1 MAREFMS
8 PASDESIVVRTITIL
23 RRRALI
29 AAIAF
34 TTVIAAAI
42 AFAVY
47 LPDLYRSSAIVT
59 IERPLPD
66 GVIRTSV
73 SNELESRLYQI
84 RQEVLSRERL
94 TGLIKRFD
102 LYPELR
108 RKAGFEDV
116 LNQAR
121 DDIDWEANGPE
132 QVSGRTKTVAFTLT
146 YTGTEQHN
154 VADVTNA
161 IARFFVEHNSAI
173 RAGEARRT
181 VQLLEE
187 QMKAAKQQVDIQDA
201 RMRDFTLRNQ
211 AQLPQA
217 AGVAMAQYQ
226 SLADELRRN
235 RDDQRRNADAR
246 EKLLEGLED
255 ASNLAAAA
263 KGVIAA
269 DGQDIPLSKEL
280 AEANERLGQAR
291 KDLAEAERKGFTG
304 NHPDITGAQSR
315 INAAEKDVQEQ
326 RARDL
331 AAYKAKQNADAQRQ
345 AVNSSP
351 QNLAALPRS
360 RRSIK
365 DFDDELARLKSEE
378 QLLQQR
384 VAVLQQRFDST
395 PGVQEGYLQVQREY
409 SFAKENYDVLARKF
423 DEARLAES
431 VEAGHQGEN
440 FRILDT
446 AVPPEGPS
454 APNRLRLVLMGLLL
468 ALAAMAGAVV
478 LAEQFDTSFHNVDEV
493 REFTGVPV
501 LATIPQIGA
510 APRRGWAR
518 ATLGTASAVA
528 AVVLVATLSAYLAN
542 GNDTLVRLLQRAG

>member
-8 PASDESIVVRTITIL
+8 PASDESIAVRTITIL

-29 AAIAF
+29 AAVAF

-47 LPDLYRSSAIVT
+47 LPDLYTASAIVT

-66 GVIRTSV
+66 GVIRTNV
-73 SNELESRLYQI
+73 GNELESRLYQI

-108 RKAGFEDV
+108 RTAGFEDV

-121 DDIDWEANGPE
+121 EDIDWEANGPE

-146 YTGTEQHN
+146 YTGTDQRN
-154 VADVTNA
+154 VANVTNA
-161 IARFFVEHNSAI
+161 IAQFFVEHNSAI
-173 RAGEARRT
+173 RAGEARRA
-181 VQLLEE
+181 VQLVEE
-187 QMKAAKQQVDIQDA
+187 QMKAAKQQVDIQEA
-201 RMRDFTLRNQ
+201 RLRDFTLRNQ

-217 AGVAMAQYQ
+217 AGVAMAAYQ

-235 RDDQRRNADAR
+235 RDDQRRNMDAR

-255 ASNLAAAA
+255 ASAVAAAA
-263 KGVIAA
+263 KGVLASDPA
-269 DGQDIPLSKEL
+269 GVPVSKEL
-280 AEANERLGQAR
+280 AEARERLGQAR
-291 KDLAEAERKGFTG
+291 KDLIEAERKGFTA
-304 NHPDITGAQSR
+304 NHPEIISASSR
-315 INAAEKDVQEQ
+315 IAAIEKEVQDQ
-326 RARDL
+326 QARDL
-331 AAYKAKQNADAQRQ
+331 AAYKARQATDAQRQ
-345 AVNSSP
+345 AVSNTP

-365 DFDDELARLKSEE
+365 DFDDELTRLRTEE
-378 QLLQQR
+378 KDLQQR
-384 VAVLQQRFDST
+384 IAVLQQRFDST
-395 PGVQEGYLQVQREY
+395 PGVQEGYIQAQREY
-409 SFAKENYDVLARKF
+409 SSAKENYDVLARRF

-431 VEAGHQGEN
+431 VETGHQGEN
-440 FRILDT
+440 FRILDA
-446 AVPPEGPS
+446 AVAPEGPS
-454 APNRLRLVLMGLLL
+454 APNRLRLLLMGLLL
-468 ALAAMAGAVV
+468 ALAAMAGVVV

-528 AVVLVATLSAYLAN
+528 AVVLVATLSAYLAH
-542 GNDTLVRLLQRAG
+542 GNDSLVRLLQRAG

>member
-8 PASDESIVVRTITIL
+8 PASDESVVVRTITIL

-365 DFDDELARLKSEE
+365 DFDDELTRLKTEE
-378 QLLQQR
+378 RDLQQR
-384 VAVLQQRFDST
+384 IAVLQQRFDST
-395 PGVQEGYLQVQREY
+395 PGVQEGYLQAQREY
-409 SFAKENYDVLARKF
+409 SSAKENYDVLARTF

-440 FRILDT
+440 FRILDA
-446 AVPPEGPS
+446 AVAPEGPS
-454 APNRLRLVLMGLLL
+454 APNRLRLLLMGLLL

-478 LAEQFDTSFHNVDEV
+478 LAEQFDTSFHNIDDV
-493 REFTGVPV
+493 REFTAVPV

-510 APRRGWAR
+510 APRRGWVR
-518 ATLGTASAVA
+518 ATLSTASAVA
-528 AVVLVATLSAYLAN
+528 AVALVATLSAYLAH

>member
-8 PASDESIVVRTITIL
+8 PASDESIAVRTITIL

-29 AAIAF
+29 AVVAF

-47 LPDLYRSSAIVT
+47 LPDLYTASAIVT

-66 GVIRTSV
+66 GVIRTNV
-73 SNELESRLYQI
+73 GNELESRLYQI

-108 RKAGFEDV
+108 RQAGFEDV

-121 DDIDWEANGPE
+121 EDIDWEANGPE

-146 YTGTEQHN
+146 YTGTDQRN
-154 VADVTNA
+154 VANVTNA
-161 IARFFVEHNSAI
+161 IAQFFVEHNSAI
-173 RAGEARRT
+173 RAGEARRA
-181 VQLLEE
+181 VQLVEE
-187 QMKAAKQQVDIQDA
+187 QLKAAKHQVDIQEA
-201 RMRDFTLRNQ
+201 RLRDFTLRNQ

-217 AGVAMAQYQ
+217 AGVAMAAYQ

-235 RDDQRRNADAR
+235 RDDQRRNMDAR

-255 ASNLAAAA
+255 ASAVAAAA
-263 KGVIAA
+263 KGVLASDPA
-269 DGQDIPLSKEL
+269 GVPVSKEL
-280 AEANERLGQAR
+280 AEARERLGQAR
-291 KDLAEAERKGFTG
+291 KDLIEAERKGFTA
-304 NHPDITGAQSR
+304 NHPEIISASSR
-315 INAAEKDVQEQ
+315 IAAIEKEVQDQ
-326 RARDL
+326 QARDL
-331 AAYKAKQNADAQRQ
+331 AAFKARQATDAQRQ
-345 AVNSSP
+345 AVSNTP

-360 RRSIK
+360 RRGIK
-365 DFDDELARLKSEE
+365 DFDDELTRLRTEE
-378 QLLQQR
+378 KDLQQR
-384 VAVLQQRFDST
+384 IAVLQQRFDST
-395 PGVQEGYLQVQREY
+395 PGVQEGYLQAQRDY
-409 SFAKENYDVLARKF
+409 SSAKENYDVLARRF

-431 VEAGHQGEN
+431 VETGHQGEN
-440 FRILDT
+440 FRILDA
-446 AVPPEGPS
+446 AVTPEGPS
-454 APNRLRLVLMGLLL
+454 APNRLRLLLMGLLL
-468 ALAAMAGAVV
+468 ALAAMAGVVV
-478 LAEQFDTSFHNVDEV
+478 LAEQFDTSFHTVDEV
-493 REFTGVPV
+493 REFTAVPV

-528 AVVLVATLSAYLAN
+528 AVVVVATLSAYLAH

>member
-1 MAREFMS
+1 M
-8 PASDESIVVRTITIL
+8 
-23 RRRALI
+23 
-29 AAIAF
+29 
-34 TTVIAAAI
+34 
-42 AFAVY
+42 
-47 LPDLYRSSAIVT
+47 
-59 IERPLPD
+59 
-66 GVIRTSV
+66 
-73 SNELESRLYQI
+73 
-84 RQEVLSRERL
+84 
-94 TGLIKRFD
+94 
-102 LYPELR
+102 
-108 RKAGFEDV
+108 
-116 LNQAR
+116 
-121 DDIDWEANGPE
+121 
-132 QVSGRTKTVAFTLT
+132 
-146 YTGTEQHN
+146 
-154 VADVTNA
+154 
-161 IARFFVEHNSAI
+161 
-173 RAGEARRT
+173 
-181 VQLLEE
+181 
-187 QMKAAKQQVDIQDA
+187 
-201 RMRDFTLRNQ
+201 
-211 AQLPQA
+211 
-217 AGVAMAQYQ
+217 
-226 SLADELRRN
+226 
-235 RDDQRRNADAR
+235 
-246 EKLLEGLED
+246 
-255 ASNLAAAA
+255 
-263 KGVIAA
+263 
-269 DGQDIPLSKEL
+269 
-280 AEANERLGQAR
+280 
-291 KDLAEAERKGFTG
+291 
-304 NHPDITGAQSR
+304 
-315 INAAEKDVQEQ
+315 QEQ

-360 RRSIK
+360 KRSIK

-440 FRILDT
+440 FRILDP

-528 AVVLVATLSAYLAN
+528 AVVLVATLSAYFAN

>member
-8 PASDESIVVRTITIL
+8 PASDESIALRTIAIL

-29 AAIAF
+29 AAVAF
-34 TTVIAAAI
+34 TTVIAAAV

-47 LPDLYRSSAIVT
+47 LPDLYTASAIVT

-66 GVIRTSV
+66 GVIRTNV
-73 SNELESRLYQI
+73 GNELESRLYQI

-94 TGLIKRFD
+94 TSLIKRFD

-108 RKAGFEDV
+108 RTAGFEDV

-121 DDIDWEANGPE
+121 EDIDWEANGPE

-146 YTGTEQHN
+146 YTGNDQRN
-154 VADVTNA
+154 VANVTNA
-161 IARFFVEHNSAI
+161 IAQFFVEHNSAI
-173 RAGEARRT
+173 RAGEARRA
-181 VQLLEE
+181 VQLVEE
-187 QMKAAKQQVDIQDA
+187 QMKAAKQQVDIQEA
-201 RMRDFTLRNQ
+201 RLRDFTLRNQ

-217 AGVAMAQYQ
+217 AGVAMAAYQ

-235 RDDQRRNADAR
+235 RDDQRRNLDAR

-255 ASNLAAAA
+255 ASSIAAAA
-263 KGVIAA
+263 KGVLASDPA
-269 DGQDIPLSKEL
+269 GVPVSKEL
-280 AEANERLGQAR
+280 AEARERLGQAR
-291 KDLAEAERKGFTG
+291 KDLIEAERKGFTA
-304 NHPDITGAQSR
+304 NHPEIISASSR
-315 INAAEKDVQEQ
+315 IAAIEKEVQDQ
-326 RARDL
+326 QARDL
-331 AAYKAKQNADAQRQ
+331 AAYKARQATDAQRQ
-345 AVNSSP
+345 AVSNTP

-360 RRSIK
+360 RRGIK
-365 DFDDELARLKSEE
+365 DFDDELTRLRSEE
-378 QLLQQR
+378 KDLQQR
-384 VAVLQQRFDST
+384 IAVLQQRFDST
-395 PGVQEGYLQVQREY
+395 PGVQEGYLQAQREY
-409 SFAKENYDVLARKF
+409 SSAKENYDVLARRF

-431 VEAGHQGEN
+431 VETGHQGEN
-440 FRILDT
+440 FRILDA
-446 AVPPEGPS
+446 AVAPEGPS

-528 AVVLVATLSAYLAN
+528 AVVLVATLSAYLAH